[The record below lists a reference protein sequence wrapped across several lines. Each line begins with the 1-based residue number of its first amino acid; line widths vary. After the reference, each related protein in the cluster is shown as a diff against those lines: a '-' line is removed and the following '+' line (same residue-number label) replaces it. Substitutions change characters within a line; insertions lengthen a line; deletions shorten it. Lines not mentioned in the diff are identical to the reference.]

1 MKAVGGRGRRTG
13 RPPEEAVGRLLME
26 RGETLA
32 VAESLTG
39 GGLGERLT
47 RVPGSSAWF
56 LEGRVAYSEEAKKRL
71 LGVPASLLRT
81 RGAVSIECARAMAAG
96 VRSRSGSDWGLSVT
110 GVAGPGSAQ
119 GKPAGLVFAALA
131 GPGVRRA
138 WKQRISGGRARVRR
152 GTIRRALE
160 GLRRA
165 LQGKRT
171 SGPRGAKI

>member
-1 MKAVGGRGRRTG
+1 MKVDGGRVRRTG
-13 RPPEEAVGRLLME
+13 PEGAVGKLLME

-39 GGLGERLT
+39 GGLGERIT
-47 RVPGSSAWF
+47 RVPGSSGWF
-56 LEGRVAYSEEAKKRL
+56 LEGRVAYSEEAKRRL

-96 VRSRSGSDWGLSVT
+96 VRRRSGADWGLSVT
-110 GVAGPGSAQ
+110 GVAGPGGAE

-131 GPGVRRA
+131 GPGIRRS
-138 WKQRISGGRARVRR
+138 WKQHIFGGRARVRR
-152 GTIRRALE
+152 ETIRLALE

-165 LQGKRT
+165 LAEK
-171 SGPRGAKI
+171 